1 MRPSLLKNLS
11 IRKNNSDE
19 VTSDQPIVKRLRNS
33 HPDDTQ
39 IESPPSVPITSEQKS
54 SLSVSINSEDSL
66 PDMPTLSQAKNS
78 VEWESLWKPAIEK
91 EMKNLD
97 DNGTGEE
104 IQQFIPRN

>member
-1 MRPSLLKNLS
+1 
-11 IRKNNSDE
+11 
-19 VTSDQPIVKRLRNS
+19 
-33 HPDDTQ
+33 
-39 IESPPSVPITSEQKS
+39 
-54 SLSVSINSEDSL
+54 
-66 PDMPTLSQAKNS
+66 MPTLSQAKNS